1 MEQLAV
7 CTDFWLVGHKDVAD
21 LQQLLSQAL

>member
-7 CTDFWLVGHKDVAD
+7 RIDFWLVGHKDVAD